1 MAVEGFS
8 LKDVCQRLGLP
19 PRQVIHW
26 AETKLIRPDIA
37 DTTGTGTARR
47 YSERNLLKFVLA
59 RELVGL
65 GLTVPRV
72 KKFLQ
77 VVEKSLPWFLDKA
90 SGIEL
95 VRQRDG
101 TLRVVG
107 WRWAQTKGWRRSRS
121 ARAREGV
128 TWIRLD
134 LDAARKEL
142 AEQ

>member
-1 MAVEGFS
+1 MAVEGYS
-8 LKDVCQRLGLP
+8 LKDVCQKLGLP

-26 AETKLIRPDIA
+26 AEAKLIRPHIA

-47 YSERNLLKFVLA
+47 YSPDNLVEFVLV
-59 RELVGL
+59 RELVGV

-77 VVEKSLPWFLDKA
+77 VVEKNLPWFLDKA

-107 WRWAQTKGWRRSRS
+107 WRWAQTKGWRRSTS

-134 LDAARKEL
+134 LDAARKEI
-142 AEQ
+142 AE

>member
-1 MAVEGFS
+1 MEGYS
-8 LKDVCQRLGLP
+8 LKDVSRKVGLP

-26 AETKLIRPDIA
+26 AEAQLIRPEIA

-47 YSERNLLKFVLA
+47 YSTRNLKEFVLA

-72 KKFLQ
+72 QKFLR
-77 VVEKSLPWFLDKA
+77 VLNKLPRFLEDA

-107 WRWAQTKGWRRSRS
+107 VRWAGRKRWGRFKS

-134 LDAARKEL
+134 LDAVRKEI
-142 AEQ
+142 AEG

>member
-1 MAVEGFS
+1 MAVEGYS
-8 LKDVCQRLGLP
+8 LKDVCQKLGLP

-26 AETKLIRPDIA
+26 AEAKLIRPHIA

-47 YSERNLLKFVLA
+47 YSPDNLVEFVLA
-59 RELVGL
+59 RELVGV

-77 VVEKSLPWFLDKA
+77 TIHKKAPWFLENA

-95 VRQRDG
+95 LRQRDG
-101 TLRVVG
+101 VLRVVG
-107 WRWAQTKGWRRSRS
+107 VRWAGRKRWGRFKS

-134 LDAARKEL
+134 LDAARREI
-142 AEQ
+142 ADG